1 MKIPLASFFLT
12 CYHLNVDSTVN
23 MRQLKK
29 ELQNKEAILQCAREF
44 NMVGDP
50 TRLKICYLLC
60 RHKELSV
67 SEITEVVGVSVSAVS
82 HTLRKLKEANLVED
96 RRDFRHVYYQL
107 KQSPLVAILKARLN
121 SL

>member
-1 MKIPLASFFLT
+1 MS
-12 CYHLNVDSTVN
+12 
-23 MRQLKK
+23 
-29 ELQNKEAILQCAREF
+29 EEF

-67 SEITEVVGVSVSAVS
+67 GEIAELVGVSISAVS
-82 HTLRKLKEANLVED
+82 HTLRKLKDADIVED

-107 KQSPLVAILKARLN
+107 KQSPITEMVKGRLET
-121 SL
+121 L

>member
-1 MKIPLASFFLT
+1 MQTRKVKQI
-12 CYHLNVDSTVN
+12 
-23 MRQLKK
+23 KK
-29 ELQNKEAILQCAREF
+29 ELKNEAALVQCAEEF

-67 SEITEVVGVSVSAVS
+67 GEIAELVGVSISAVS
-82 HTLRKLKEANLVED
+82 HTLRKLKDADIVED

-107 KQSPLVAILKARLN
+107 KQSPITEMVKGRLET
-121 SL
+121 L

>member
-1 MKIPLASFFLT
+1 M
-12 CYHLNVDSTVN
+12 N
-23 MRQLKK
+23 RQQIKK
-29 ELQNKEAILQCAREF
+29 ELQNEKALLKCAQEF

-67 SEITEVVGVSVSAVS
+67 GEIAKIIGVSISAVS
-82 HTLRKLKEANLVED
+82 HTLRKLKEANFVED